1 MSTRKKLFRSLL
13 LNQRIR
19 AAEISR
25 AVFTGRMPK
34 VKIQDFYISS
44 FSSIIMSSSQFESCR
59 KVITRIIRRQKPKAS
74 FLPLVKFTL
83 PLTSKSKNARMGKG
97 KGGIDEFVSRIDVFG
112 SLFLLRGVSIICAA
126 KISKQVQKKLNA
138 KVCVMAIRSYHIESS
153 MHTSIVIPS
162 NNFYICQNALVRY
175 II

>member
-1 MSTRKKLFRSLL
+1 
-13 LNQRIR
+13 
-19 AAEISR
+19 
-25 AVFTGRMPK
+25 
-34 VKIQDFYISS
+34 
-44 FSSIIMSSSQFESCR
+44 MSSSQFESCR

-97 KGGIDEFVSRIDVFG
+97 KGGIDGFVSRIDVFG

-138 KVCVMAIRSYHIESS
+138 KVCVMAIRSYNIESS
-153 MHTSIVIPS
+153 MHTSLVLPS
-162 NNFYICQNALVRY
+162 HNFYIRHNFIVRD

>member
-19 AAEISR
+19 TAEISR
-25 AVFTGRMPK
+25 AVFTGRQPK
-34 VKIQDFYISS
+34 VKIQDFYICS
-44 FSSIIMSSSQFESCR
+44 FSSIILSSSQFESCR

-83 PLTSKSKNARMGKG
+83 PITSKSKNARMGKG
-97 KGGIDEFVSRIDVFG
+97 KGGIDGFVSRVDVFG

-126 KISKQVQKKLNA
+126 KICKQVQKKLNA
-138 KVCVMAIRSYHIESS
+138 HICVLSLRSYQVESS
-153 MHTSIVIPS
+153 VHTSMALPS
-162 NNFYICQNALVRY
+162 INFYLHNDVLIRD
-175 II
+175 ID